1 MPKLK
6 PLTLAII
13 TDLQEDINNLLLLGS
28 DEEVI
33 WKLENLDTMQ
43 QILKMS
49 ANLIRKSLK

>member
-33 WKLENLDTMQ
+33 RKLENLDTMQ